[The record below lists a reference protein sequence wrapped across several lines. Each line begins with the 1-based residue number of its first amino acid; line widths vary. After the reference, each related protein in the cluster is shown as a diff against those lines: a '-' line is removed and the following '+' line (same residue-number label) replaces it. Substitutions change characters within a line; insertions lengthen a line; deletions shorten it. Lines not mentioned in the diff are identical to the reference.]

1 MTRVA
6 AVDCGTNSIRLL
18 VADVTGAAP
27 SCPALRDVHREI
39 RNLTL
44 MSKDERMREAKR
56 LQAPFELVEQVAETG
71 RMPVPNFAAG
81 GVATPADAAL
91 CMMLGAEAIFVGS
104 GIFKSDDPA
113 LRARAIVKATTH
125 WQDAQALVEAEQSLG
140 AGMKGIEAASL
151 PEEARLQGR
160 GW

>member
-1 MTRVA
+1 
-6 AVDCGTNSIRLL
+6 
-18 VADVTGAAP
+18 
-27 SCPALRDVHREI
+27 
-39 RNLTL
+39 
-44 MSKDERMREAKR
+44 
-56 LQAPFELVEQVAETG
+56 
-71 RMPVPNFAAG
+71 
-81 GVATPADAAL
+81 
-91 CMMLGAEAIFVGS
+91 MMLGAEAIFVGS

-125 WQDAQALVEAEQSLG
+125 WQDAQALVEAEQSIG